1 MNKLKSWFTLLLA
14 IIALGLIGWNY
25 TNNTEFGDGAIVDDG
40 QPTYQSK
47 SSVSFVYEPTGI
59 LGYKLV
65 ADDVKN
71 YAQQKFTW
79 FTNPVLTTYSPTGDA
94 TWTVRANKAKLTN
107 SKMLYLYG
115 DVQIDSLSNDSQ
127 LQRISTDNAIANLD
141 TQDVSSDDE
150 VTIIGV
156 GLKSVGL
163 KMRGNLRDKH
173 AELIEQV
180 NTYYE
185 IPYESKN
192 P

>member
-1 MNKLKSWFTLLLA
+1 M
-14 IIALGLIGWNY
+14 
-25 TNNTEFGDGAIVDDG
+25 
-40 QPTYQSK
+40 
-47 SSVSFVYEPTGI
+47 
-59 LGYKLV
+59 
-65 ADDVKN
+65 
-71 YAQQKFTW
+71 
-79 FTNPVLTTYSPTGDA
+79 
-94 TWTVRANKAKLTN
+94 RANKAKLTN

-115 DVQIDSLSNDSQ
+115 DVQIDSLTDDSQ
-127 LQRISTDNAIANLD
+127 LQRISTENAIADLD

-163 KMRGNLRDKH
+163 KMRGNLREKR

-185 IPYESKN
+185 IPNESKN